1 MFFDIGPLELLALV
15 ILGIVLFGPDRL
27 PSAAV
32 NAARMLRQFREFAQN
47 ARAEVTKDLGPEFE
61 GLRIED
67 LNPRTFVRKNLFGD
81 GDDRLDL
88 RELTELRDEFK
99 LDLDLDAI
107 EPTPAPPA
115 QRSAEPRIT
124 PGERPPYDMDAT

>member
-1 MFFDIGPLELLALV
+1 VFFDIGPFEILTLV

-47 ARAEVTKDLGPEFE
+47 ARAEVTKDLGPEFQ
-61 GLRIED
+61 GLKIED
-67 LNPRTFVRKNLFGD
+67 LNPKTFVRKNLFGD
-81 GDDRLDL
+81 GDDLTL
-88 RELTELRDEFK
+88 RELNELREDLK
-99 LDLDLDAI
+99 LDLDAI
-107 EPTPAPPA
+107 DQPVPPA
-115 QRSAEPRIT
+115 RRGDEPRLT